1 MDEQVLSCLWV
12 PPGQADTHAAILS
25 AIKEQNIGL
34 DIVTNDMVLEL
45 RVLVIDGRITIR
57 QYSHILAFLADKVK
71 YEEEEAL
78 TKYLKRLLYN
88 SRDLDRLAA
97 RLERGEVE
105 GSAAWHQLAR
115 VFPDAVASLETAVA
129 GGAGHQEGGGEGQ
142 EEKGGQDGGD
152 DMDEEVGSKTE
163 IDNLSEG
170 VKRRVAEGDEAPG
183 GKVRRLEEKMDDMEL
198 EEVPME
204 EELELEEGVE
214 SKVEVKPLLPH
225 LALEGLQGDRAEEV
239 VRLLREMAWREE
251 VNLSNGLVIETIENF
266 ESSEVGAALINLI
279 LRILKVHK
287 CHQGRQLRDKV
298 RKYVGLTRARM
309 EVGGGEEEDPWLYLA
324 KLGAGGNLDI
334 THLQE
339 PASCLTD
346 LAQRVAK
353 AAGMPGRRCQAQ
365 GCGMLGDFKICK
377 VRQHLK

>member
-152 DMDEEVGSKTE
+152 DMDSHVPPG
-163 IDNLSEG
+163 EG
-170 VKRRVAEGDEAPG
+170 P
-183 GKVRRLEEKMDDMEL
+183 
-198 EEVPME
+198 
-204 EELELEEGVE
+204 
-214 SKVEVKPLLPH
+214 
-225 LALEGLQGDRAEEV
+225 
-239 VRLLREMAWREE
+239 
-251 VNLSNGLVIETIENF
+251 
-266 ESSEVGAALINLI
+266 
-279 LRILKVHK
+279 
-287 CHQGRQLRDKV
+287 
-298 RKYVGLTRARM
+298 
-309 EVGGGEEEDPWLYLA
+309 
-324 KLGAGGNLDI
+324 
-334 THLQE
+334 
-339 PASCLTD
+339 
-346 LAQRVAK
+346 
-353 AAGMPGRRCQAQ
+353 
-365 GCGMLGDFKICK
+365 
-377 VRQHLK
+377 